1 MPPHNNVAAKQVIIR
16 VKTCNGAA
24 LLWREKPLHYGV
36 TLMVQVSSDLL
47 PVKFP

>member
-1 MPPHNNVAAKQVIIR
+1 MPSHNNAAAKQVVIG

-24 LLWREKPLHYGV
+24 LLWREKPFHYGV
-36 TLMVQVSSDLL
+36 TLMVQISSDLL